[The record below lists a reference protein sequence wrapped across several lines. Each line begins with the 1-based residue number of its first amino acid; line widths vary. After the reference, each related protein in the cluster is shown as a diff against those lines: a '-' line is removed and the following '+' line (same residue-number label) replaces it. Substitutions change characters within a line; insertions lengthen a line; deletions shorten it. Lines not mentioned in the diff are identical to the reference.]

1 MNTFGECK
9 EWMKVCLVFLRR
21 YEFRLRSIKH
31 EFLKAGTF
39 CTHFSNVHTCNNFTL
54 HELLN
59 MVGLENYNFKILG
72 GAEKLVRAVTAAL
85 LCWA

>member
-1 MNTFGECK
+1 MDERMSRFCSEVMSFSWKYQN
-9 EWMKVCLVFLRR
+9 LILQ
-21 YEFRLRSIKH
+21 S
-31 EFLKAGTF
+31 GTF
-39 CTHFSNVHTCNNFTL
+39 CTHFFNVHTCNNFTL

-59 MVGLENYNFKILG
+59 MVGLENYNFKNLG

>member
-1 MNTFGECK
+1 MDER
-9 EWMKVCLVFLRR
+9 MS
-21 YEFRLRSIKH
+21 RSSFVWRDFHNRNI
-31 EFLKAGTF
+31 LKNHILKSGTF
-39 CTHFSNVHTCNNFTL
+39 CTHFSNVHTYNNFTL

-59 MVGLENYNFKILG
+59 MVGLENYNFKNLG